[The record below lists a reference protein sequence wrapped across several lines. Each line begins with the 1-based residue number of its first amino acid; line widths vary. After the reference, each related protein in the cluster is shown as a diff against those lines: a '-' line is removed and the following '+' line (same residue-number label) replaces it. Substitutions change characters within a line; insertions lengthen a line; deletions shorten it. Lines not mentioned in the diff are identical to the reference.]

1 MPISPEALLPMML
14 VAQGVMGGIDT
25 LLNHEIIERL
35 PYRPK
40 ARREIGLH
48 SVREATY
55 ATLFAGLAWFEW
67 HGMAA
72 IAIAGLL
79 MTEVLVTAAD
89 AFVENR
95 TRVLPQN
102 ERVLH
107 VLLTLNLGLIIAV
120 MVPILSDWAARS
132 SGLARTDNGITLWGL
147 TAFAVVSAGWSLRDL
162 LAWRRLG
169 HARFN
174 SFE

>member
-1 MPISPEALLPMML
+1 MRISLEALLPAML
-14 VAQGVMGGIDT
+14 AAQGVMGGIDT
-25 LLNHEIIERL
+25 LLNHELIERL

-48 SVREATY
+48 SIREAIY
-55 ATLFAGLAWFEW
+55 ATLFAGLAWFQW

-72 IAIAGLL
+72 LAIVALL
-79 MTEVLVTAAD
+79 AAEVLVTASD
-89 AFVENR
+89 ELVENR

-107 VLLTLNLGLIIAV
+107 VLLTLNLGLVIAV
-120 MVPILSDWAARS
+120 MAPILSEWGSLPD
-132 SGLARTDNGITLWGL
+132 GLERTDHGILSWVL
-147 TAFAVVSAGWSLRDL
+147 TALALMAGAWSLRDL

-169 HARFN
+169 YARFS